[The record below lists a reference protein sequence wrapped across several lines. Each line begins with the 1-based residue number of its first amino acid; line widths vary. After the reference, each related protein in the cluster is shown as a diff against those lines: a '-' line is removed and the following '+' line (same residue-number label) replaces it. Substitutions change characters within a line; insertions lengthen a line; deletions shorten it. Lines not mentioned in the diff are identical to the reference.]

1 MNILQLQEKHIYNYL
16 QPVFFRHGYEKI
28 SDKKQFRQQNLH
40 GFKNVQFSL
49 SGDADGQLIK
59 VQLGVRLNKVERLV
73 EQFLEGTEEQPAH
86 NQTVVASLSRFY
98 KQEKT
103 CYLLTDE
110 KSLQHTCQEIAEF
123 MQKKGF
129 RFLESIS
136 KLRHIDALINRKP
149 NLPSPFMYNQIHRCF
164 KGIAIASI
172 LHRTNFEKLVSIYS
186 NYLYSQ
192 WAPRE
197 VVDSY
202 TRLVN
207 YLRYFSFN

>member
-1 MNILQLQEKHIYNYL
+1 MDILQLQEEHIYNYL
-16 QPVFFRHGYEKI
+16 QPVFSRHGYEKI
-28 SDKKQFRQQNLH
+28 SSKKQFRQQSLH

-49 SGDADGQLIK
+49 SRDANGQLIK
-59 VQLGVRLNKVERLV
+59 VKLGVRLNKVEGLV
-73 EQFLEGTEEQPAH
+73 EQFLEGTEEQPAD
-86 NQTVVASLSRFY
+86 NQTVVASLSRIY
-98 KQEKT
+98 NSEKT
-103 CYLLTDE
+103 SYLLINE
-110 KSLQHTCQEIAEF
+110 SSLQHTCQEIAGF

-129 RFLESIS
+129 RFLELIS

-149 NLPSPFMYNQIHRCF
+149 VLPSPYMYNQMHRCF

-172 LHRTNFEKLVSIYS
+172 LHRTDFEKLVSVYN
-186 NYLYSQ
+186 NYLYHQ

-197 VVDSY
+197 VIDSY